1 MPANSKDLLMKLS
14 GETEGKVTTIPDL
27 TQLTQSQGQ
36 MAGSQGG
43 EKGGVT
49 GWGLGS
55 RGPA

>member
-1 MPANSKDLLMKLS
+1 MPANSTDLLMKLS
-14 GETEGKVTTIPDL
+14 GETEGKVTTIDL